1 VVTLPLK
8 GHIRGVESFDLA
20 SGLVFDTVGRLL
32 FGQPWTIE
40 AVSGRQRRTW
50 EVTGWQRSRLA
61 VDQIAWAL
69 EHGEEWAP
77 P

>member
-1 VVTLPLK
+1 
-8 GHIRGVESFDLA
+8 
-20 SGLVFDTVGRLL
+20 LVFDTVGRLL

-40 AVSGRQRRTW
+40 AVSDAHRRTW
-50 EVTGWQRSRLA
+50 EVAGWRASLLA

-77 P
+77 R